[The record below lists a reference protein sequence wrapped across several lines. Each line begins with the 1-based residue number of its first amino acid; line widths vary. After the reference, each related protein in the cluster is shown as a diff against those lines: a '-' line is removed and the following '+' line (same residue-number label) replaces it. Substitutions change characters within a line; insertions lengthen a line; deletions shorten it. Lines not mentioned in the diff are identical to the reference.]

1 MKLEMKT
8 IERPTLEEAYT
19 KASEHFSCSI
29 TDLDIEIAQNP
40 SNGFLG
46 FGKKNAII
54 VAIKKPIQ
62 QQNSDKYQD
71 RKEKYQKSPTV
82 RHEEKR
88 DSAEQSAK
96 ETMIAEEATPP
107 TITSPSLSQKNTSS
121 HFDDS
126 IHGIEQNF
134 FDEKLDIFEVC
145 VIVED
150 EINALFALSCFKLDK
165 ISVQVEDEETLLVRF
180 EGSDCALLI
189 GKEGY
194 RYNALSY
201 ILFNWINPRYKVGVK
216 LEIAEFL
223 QNQEENIKRY
233 LEQIKSQVYSLGGA
247 RTKILDGVLLQIALK
262 ELRAEFPN
270 KYVGIKSTDNGA
282 KFIAI
287 NDFHSRG

>member
-1 MKLEMKT
+1 MKLEMTK
-8 IERPTLEEAYT
+8 IECATLEEAYT
-19 KASEHFSCSI
+19 KASEYFSCSI
-29 TDLDIEIAQNP
+29 TNLEVEIAQNP
-40 SNGFLG
+40 SNGFWG

-54 VAIKKPIQ
+54 VAVKKPTQ
-62 QQNSDKYQD
+62 QQTSDKYQE
-71 RKEKYQKSPTV
+71 RKEKYQKPPV
-82 RHEEKR
+82 RQEEKR
-88 DSAEQSAK
+88 ALIEQVR
-96 ETMIAEEATPP
+96 E
-107 TITSPSLSQKNTSS
+107 TITTEEIAQTPTAQPAVSQKNTST

-134 FDEKLDIFEVC
+134 FDEKLDISEVC
-145 VIVED
+145 AIVED
-150 EINALFALSCFKLDK
+150 EINALFALSCFKLEK
-165 ISVQVEDEETLLVRF
+165 IVVQAEDEETLLVRF
-180 EGSDCALLI
+180 EGVDCALLI

-270 KYVGIKSTDNGA
+270 KYVGIKSADNGA